1 MGQAAAH
8 HRSHLGAR
16 GLAPRPGC
24 VTPTGHRFP
33 FPIRVWLVTGWY
45 LPNRGSHE
53 CAAAVLIHEALHY
66 AGLSEQP
73 RDPQGMHA
81 RDIDRMVKKACGF

>member
-1 MGQAAAH
+1 
-8 HRSHLGAR
+8 
-16 GLAPRPGC
+16 
-24 VTPTGHRFP
+24 
-33 FPIRVWLVTGWY
+33 VTGWY